1 MYSDSKWG
9 DAVRRGGWGGGAQVV
24 GEAQISGQ
32 RSKIPASKFEVKR
45 HDL

>member
-9 DAVRRGGWGGGAQVV
+9 DAVRKGGWEGGGGAQVV

-32 RSKIPASKFEVKR
+32 RNKIPASKF
-45 HDL
+45 